1 MTEDRFQGHAVIAF
15 LREQLDVAVGLLPV
29 EFPDRP
35 EQRLVEVG
43 QSHLLGEC
51 RKSWK
56 QKRRKTVEGT
66 LIVNILAVALFSTQ
80 KKCVFE
86 IEMNV
91 GQSEGTKL

>member
-1 MTEDRFQGHAVIAF
+1 MTEDRFQGHAVLAL
-15 LREQLDVAVGLLPV
+15 LREQLDVAVGFLPV

-66 LIVNILAVALFSTQ
+66 LIGNILAVALFSTQ
-80 KKCVFE
+80 K
-86 IEMNV
+86 NA
-91 GQSEGTKL
+91 SLKLK